1 VAGIYALAAAES
13 ALAKPACT
21 DCRRAGINRLEGVKP
36 AKRTKHKKCPAEP
49 GEVEGRWDGGLER
62 AFNNSVTTA
71 RLPSKCAAAHE
82 EWLSAQPQSCASS
95 GMAMATPHTPQIA
108 IGAPMLTFVMLR
120 SRAATEAAVML
131 SP

>member
-1 VAGIYALAAAES
+1 M
-13 ALAKPACT
+13 
-21 DCRRAGINRLEGVKP
+21 GVSKGP
-36 AKRTKHKKCPAEP
+36 STIQLRPP
-49 GEVEGRWDGGLER
+49 
-62 AFNNSVTTA
+62 NSHQ
-71 RLPSKCAAAHE
+71 KCAAAHE